1 MIDGAILVAI
11 AAMVLAVVL
20 LWLWRAASRAESA
33 ARVRGAAVETALA
46 ERNRELERLI
56 ASLSGAGGGILV
68 LDEQQ
73 CIVASNP
80 AAQELASLP
89 ANSGRGRALR
99 DLVPWPQLHR
109 CLDEL
114 RAARTPATGG
124 PEATHTTEFEMDDG
138 SSDNGRSVVVRLR
151 SLPGLGYV
159 VAIDDHSRIKRLES
173 LRRDFVANVSHELK
187 TPLAA
192 IQGFVETLLD
202 DPDMPVATRHRFLE
216 RIARQTERLTT
227 LVADLL
233 TLSRLDE
240 AKGPETGTEPCDI
253 AAVVRETLRD
263 LASLADRRCV
273 HLSAQIPEHPLLLRV
288 DREGLRQV
296 VGNLV
301 DNAIKYTGEGG
312 RVTVDLQVREE
323 HVRLEVI
330 DTGIGLSVE
339 DQERIFERFYRVDR
353 ARSREVGGTGL
364 GLSIV
369 KNTVRGLG
377 GDVGVRSALG
387 QGSTFW
393 VDLPMPRASAP
404 QDGGP

>member
-1 MIDGAILVAI
+1 MIDGGIL
-11 AAMVLAVVL
+11 AALAGLTLAAVL
-20 LWLWRAASRAESA
+20 LWLWRATRHAEAA
-33 ARVRGAAVETALA
+33 ARARCAAVELALA
-46 ERNRELERLI
+46 DRNRELERLI

-73 CIVASNP
+73 RIVASNP
-80 AAQELASLP
+80 AAQELAALP
-89 ANSGRGRALR
+89 ANSGRGRSLR
-99 DLVPWPQLHR
+99 DLVPWPQLHQ
-109 CLDEL
+109 CLDDL
-114 RAARTPATGG
+114 RAAGTPEGG
-124 PEATHTTEFEMDDG
+124 GSEATQAAEFEMHDG
-138 SSDNGRSVVVRLR
+138 SNDGRSVVVRLR

-240 AKGPETGTEPCDI
+240 PKGPETGTEPCDI
-253 AAVVRETLRD
+253 GAVVRETLRD
-263 LASLADRRCV
+263 LASLADKRLV
-273 HLSAQIPEHPLLLRV
+273 QLTSQVPEQPLWLRV

-301 DNAIKYTGEGG
+301 DNAIKYTSEGG
-312 RVTVDLQVREE
+312 RVTVDLQVRED

-339 DQERIFERFYRVDR
+339 DQERVFERFYRVDR

-393 VDLPMPRASAP
+393 VELPLPRVAAP
-404 QDGGP
+404 ANS